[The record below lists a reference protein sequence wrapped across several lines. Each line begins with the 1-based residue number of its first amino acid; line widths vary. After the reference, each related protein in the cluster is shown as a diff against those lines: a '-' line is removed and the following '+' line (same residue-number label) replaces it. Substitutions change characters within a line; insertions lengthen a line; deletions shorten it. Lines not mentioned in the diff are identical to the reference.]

1 MAAQDNAALARE
13 VYDLFNQ
20 GQLEQAADQA
30 AANVEVVL
38 VPFGQT
44 FQGRDGFMGFMKTFK
59 DAFPDIQITVT
70 NQVASDDHVV
80 NECTWNGTH
89 SGPLASP
96 GGELPP
102 TGKQVAGAQFCEVWR
117 ITDGKLARLV
127 NYQDVATWLR
137 QLGLVS

>member
-1 MAAQDNAALARE
+1 MAAQDNAALARGI
-13 VYDLFNQ
+13 YDLFNQ
-20 GQLEQAADQA
+20 GQLEQAADLA
-30 AANVEVVL
+30 ATGVEVVV

-59 DAFPDIQITVT
+59 DAFPDIQITIT
-70 NQVASDDHVV
+70 NQVASEDQVV
-80 NECTWNGTH
+80 NECTWTGTH

-96 GGELPP
+96 GGEIPP

-117 ITDGKLARLV
+117 IADGKVARLV

-137 QLGLVS
+137 QLGLAS